1 MSITLKRP
9 MFRMGGQAG
18 SEDTGITSG
27 LRQPYQVG
35 RLVTDESNYPYGFQ
49 QNPNLTG
56 IGAGANMYN
65 LLNNVTSKVAPES
78 NFFPVTDAEGE
89 VEPVT
94 IEDKINRIMKQ
105 YEVTSTR

>member
-1 MSITLKRP
+1 
-9 MFRMGGQAG
+9 
-18 SEDTGITSG
+18 
-27 LRQPYQVG
+27 
-35 RLVTDESNYPYGFQ
+35 
-49 QNPNLTG
+49 
-56 IGAGANMYN
+56 MYN

>member
-49 QNPNLTG
+49 QNPNLLELDLQL
-56 IGAGANMYN
+56 ICIIY
-65 LLNNVTSKVAPES
+65 
-78 NFFPVTDAEGE
+78 
-89 VEPVT
+89 
-94 IEDKINRIMKQ
+94 
-105 YEVTSTR
+105 

>member
-35 RLVTDESNYPYGFQ
+35 RLVTDESNYPYGVQ
-49 QNPNLTG
+49 QDPNLMG
-56 IGAGANMYN
+56 IGAAANTLN
-65 LLNNVTSKVAPES
+65 LLNNAASKAAPES
-78 NFFPVTDAEGE
+78 NFFPITDAEGE

-94 IEDKINRIMKQ
+94 IEDKN
-105 YEVTSTR
+105 

>member
-1 MSITLKRP
+1 

-49 QNPNLTG
+49 QDPNLVG
-56 IGAGANMYN
+56 IGSAANMYN
-65 LLNNVTSKVAPES
+65 LLNNVVDKGAPDK
-78 NFFPVTDAEGE
+78 NFVPKLDSEGKA
-89 VEPVT
+89 EPVSL
-94 IEDKINRIMKQ
+94 EDKINRIMKQ
-105 YEVTSTR
+105 YEVTSQDD

>member
-35 RLVTDESNYPYGFQ
+35 RLVTDESNYLFDYHILMFW
-49 QNPNLTG
+49 T
-56 IGAGANMYN
+56 
-65 LLNNVTSKVAPES
+65 
-78 NFFPVTDAEGE
+78 
-89 VEPVT
+89 
-94 IEDKINRIMKQ
+94 
-105 YEVTSTR
+105 